1 MKTTAK
7 RITALFLVLLMTASL
22 LASCSERKDKEAETA
37 DTYLGENVDLGL
49 AENETLMDII
59 EVDGEL
65 RATVG
70 VTNEEMTTK
79 YGTEYGTPYKT
90 EYRYYDMEFVEDT
103 AKREPT
109 ASFHQIAQHYD
120 PSLNLTIGGEP
131 YLYTDENG
139 VETSY
144 GVRYQLYKDGEPI
157 GDYINPRGANGYG
170 RYTKYN
176 ARANL
181 TMIEDAPFIW
191 MDYTDFSF
199 EIYIKD
205 HFLQTTEINPDVVFS
220 TYGLLELSGT
230 PHVLIGGA
238 QYDWSEEGSYFFAP
252 QWEETRLIPLTAE
265 TKELSLE
272 GTAIEGTP
280 TGGAFND
287 GTYGYYMCESEL
299 WRADGESGTRIADLI
314 YNGVDSHSQVRAVRT
329 ITDGRILVVANDG
342 LTVLTESDSVTPE
355 ERNVYNIGVIDT
367 GYLDE
372 ASGDVDA
379 AVARFNSRSTNNK
392 FVVKRYKDVTKL
404 NLALLSGELDVLAI
418 DNHFAL
424 NNYVKQ
430 GFLAPLEE
438 VVPEFF
444 EEGVLIENI
453 VDATRVD
460 GECYYLPRQFTVEGR
475 IIECRLLE
483 EGQTFETPKEYYD
496 FVREKDPNYL
506 KASEKN
512 LILGHFAPTL
522 DEWIDWESN
531 TCHFDDGTFEDM
543 LEFCNEGAESWE
555 GQDVLTYTSSWSFGG
570 FRKRPPPSYFEG
582 LFTNVEDAKEYLAN
596 HPNANP
602 DKLPVTSDEVWAW
615 VAMPLPSAVHDG
627 YEIDVDRY
635 YAVADKEESREAAA
649 EFMKWL
655 FLENVVGEIAPDDP
669 EADCPDCELK
679 GVYMFSIN
687 QAECE
692 RYVSR
697 NLAWDGEDK
706 ETRLPVEQ
714 RWYEDTWKIIRQ
726 ADHLQFWRNAV
737 FDVMNEEAYR
747 YFAGDITAKQA
758 AEYVQNRVS
767 IYLAEQS

>member
-272 GTAIEGTP
+272 GTAIEGVP

-287 GTYGYYMCESEL
+287 GTYGYYMCGSEL
-299 WRADGESGTRIADLI
+299 WRADGEIGARIADLI
-314 YNGVDSHSQVRAVRT
+314 YNGVDSYSQVRAVRT
-329 ITDGRILVVANDG
+329 MKDSCIMVVANGG
-342 LTVLTESDSVTPE
+342 LILLSESDSVTPE
-355 ERNVYNIGVIDT
+355 ERNVYTLGVIDT
-367 GYLDE
+367 GYLDGTNE
-372 ASGDVDA
+372 IFSLIA
-379 AVARFNSRSTNNK
+379 AKFNSRNSNCK
-392 FVVKRYKDVTKL
+392 IVIKEYKDITKM
-404 NLALLSGELDVLAI
+404 NLALLSGDLDILAI
-418 DNHFAL
+418 ANQFAL
-424 NNYVKQ
+424 NNYIKQ

-460 GECYYLPRQFTVEGR
+460 GTCYYLPREFEIQGMVV
-475 IIECRLLE
+475 ECRLLE
-483 EGQTFETPKEYYD
+483 EGQTFETQKDYLD
-496 FVREKDPNYL
+496 FVLKNDPGFFKFY
-506 KASEKN
+506 EKN
-512 LILGHFAPTL
+512 LLMMNIALTL
-522 DEWIDWESN
+522 DEWIDWDAN
-531 TCHFDDGTFEDM
+531 TCHFDDGSFEDM
-543 LEFCNEGAESWE
+543 LEFCNAGTTPEEWDHTA
-555 GQDVLTYTSSWSFGG
+555 LYYTDYFSFNG
-570 FRKRPPPSYFEG
+570 FKQYPYFEG
-582 LFTNVEDAKEYLAN
+582 LFTDVKAAKEYLAGFSDVD
-596 HPNANP
+596 PE
-602 DKLPVTSDEVWAW
+602 KLPIATNDVWAR
-615 VAMPLPSAVHDG
+615 VLIPFPSSVYDG
-627 YEIDVDRY
+627 YEIWAEPFF
-635 YAVADKEESREAAA
+635 AVVDKEESREAAR
-649 EFMKWL
+649 EFMTWY

-669 EADCPDCELK
+669 ADDYPDCELK
-679 GVYMFSIN
+679 GIYKFSIN

-692 RYVSR
+692 RYVGR
-697 NLAWDGEDK
+697 NLTWDGEDK
-706 ETRLPVEQ
+706 ETRLPREQ

-726 ADHLQFWRNAV
+726 ADHLQHNRNAITE
-737 FDVMNEEAYR
+737 VMNEEAYR

-758 AEYVQNRVS
+758 AEYVQNRIS
-767 IYLAEQS
+767 LYLAEQG

>member
-1 MKTTAK
+1 MKHTF
-7 RITALFLVLLMTASL
+7 RRMTALFLVLLMTASL
-22 LASCSERKDKEAETA
+22 LASCSKVHEEADGAA

-70 VTNEEMTTK
+70 VTSEEMTTK

-131 YLYTDENG
+131 YLYTDESG

-144 GVRYQLYKDGEPI
+144 GVRYQLYKDGEPV

-170 RYTKYN
+170 KYTKYN

-191 MDYTDFSF
+191 MDYTEFNY

-205 HFLQTTEINPDVVFS
+205 HFLQTTEINPDVTFNV
-220 TYGLLELSGT
+220 YGLMELEGT
-230 PHVLIGGA
+230 PHVLISGA
-238 QYDWSEEGSYFFAP
+238 QYDYSEEGSYFFAP
-252 QWEETRLIPLTAE
+252 LWEETRLIPLTGK
-265 TKELSLE
+265 TVELSLE
-272 GTAIEGTP
+272 GAAIEGTP

-287 GTYGYYMCESEL
+287 GTYGYYMCGSEL
-299 WRADGESGTRIADLI
+299 WRADGETGTRIADLI
-314 YNGVDSHSQVRAVRT
+314 YNGVDSYSQVRAVRT
-329 ITDGRILVVANDG
+329 ITDGRVLVVANGG

-355 ERNVYNIGVIDT
+355 ERHVYTIGVIDT
-367 GYLDE
+367 GYLDR
-372 ASGDVDA
+372 ASDDVDA
-379 AVARFNSRSTNNK
+379 AATKFNSRSTNNK

-404 NLALLSGELDVLAI
+404 NLAVLTGEVDILAI
-418 DNHFAL
+418 DDHFAL

-430 GFLAPLEE
+430 GFLASLEE
-438 VVPEFF
+438 IVPEFF

-460 GECYYLPRQFTVEGR
+460 GKCYYLPREFELYGIT
-475 IIECRLLE
+475 IESRLLE
-483 EGQTFETPKEYYD
+483 DGQTFETPQEYFD
-496 FVREKDPNYL
+496 FIREKDPNYL
-506 KASEKN
+506 KLFEKKTM
-512 LILGHFAPTL
+512 LTYFAPGL
-522 DEWIDWESN
+522 DEWIDWETN
-531 TCHFDDGTFEDM
+531 TCHFDDGTFEAT
-543 LEFCNEGAESWE
+543 LEFCNEGIENWE
-555 GQDVLTYTSSWSFGG
+555 GQNVLTYTNRRWFSGYRSH
-570 FRKRPPPSYFEG
+570 PLYPSFEG
-582 LFTNVEDAKEYLAN
+582 LFTDAKEAKEYLAN
-596 HPNANP
+596 HPAANP
-602 DKLPVTSDEVWAW
+602 EKLPVSESDIWAR
-615 VAMPLPSAVHDG
+615 VMMPLPSRVHDG
-627 YEIDVDRY
+627 YEIYVDHY
-635 YAVADKEESREAAA
+635 YAVADKEESREAAG
-649 EFMKWL
+649 EFMKWF
-655 FLENVVGEIAPDDP
+655 FLENVVWEIAPDDP
-669 EADCPDCELK
+669 EDDYPDCVSK
-679 GVYMFSIN
+679 GISHFSIN

-697 NLAWDGEDK
+697 NLAWDGQDK

-714 RWYEDTWKIIRQ
+714 RRYEDTWKAIRQ
-726 ADHLQFWRNAV
+726 ADHLSFWRNAV

-758 AEYVQNRVS
+758 AEYVQNRIS